1 MHKNLK
7 LWLILAAVLI
17 VAGLILVA
25 IPMSIYSWDFT
36 RLGSVTFETNTH
48 ELREAF
54 HSIQLDTD
62 TADISIL
69 PSPDGVSKVVCHEPE
84 NLTHSVEVTD
94 GTLTIREVDSRQWH
108 QHIGFSFG
116 SAKITVYLPQVE
128 YQTLTIRESTGDIEI
143 SEGFLFSNI
152 DIKTSTGDVNSCA
165 SARENMRLHTNTG
178 DIYLEGVSAANLDI
192 TVSTGDVTIVDAAC
206 DNLSSKGSTGD
217 LNLKNVIAGET
228 FQIERSSGDITFSGA
243 DAAEVFVTTD
253 TGDVSGTLLT
263 SKVFYVETD
272 TGNVDVPVSTT
283 GGICQIHTDTG
294 DVDITVKGIS

>member
-25 IPMSIYSWDFT
+25 IPMSIYGWDFT
-36 RLGSVTFETNTH
+36 QLGSVPYETNTH
-48 ELREAF
+48 TPGESF

-69 PSPDGVSKVVCHEPE
+69 PSADGVSKVVCHEPE

-94 GTLTIREVDSRQWH
+94 GTLTIREVNGRQWH
-108 QHIGFSFG
+108 QHIGFSFD
-116 SAKITVYLPQVE
+116 SSEITLYLSESE
-128 YQTLTIRESTGDIEI
+128 YQSLTIRESTGDIEI
-143 SEGFLFSNI
+143 SEGFLFHNI
-152 DIKTSTGDVNSCA
+152 DINTSTGDVNSCA

-178 DIYLEGVSAANLDI
+178 DIYLEGVSALQLDI

-228 FQIERSSGDITFSGA
+228 FQIERSTGDITFSGA

-263 SKVFYVETD
+263 SKVFSIETD
-272 TGNVDVPVSTT
+272 TGDVDVPTSTT

-294 DVDITVKGIS
+294 DIDIAI

>member
-7 LWLILAAVLI
+7 LWLILAAVLS
-17 VAGLILVA
+17 VAGLILMA
-25 IPMSIYSWDFT
+25 IPMSIYGWDFT
-36 RLGSVTFETNTH
+36 RLGSVPFETNTH
-48 ELREAF
+48 APGESF

-69 PSPDGVSKVVCHEPE
+69 PSADGVSKVVCHEPE

-116 SAKITVYLPQVE
+116 SAKITVYLPEAE
-128 YQTLTIRESTGDIEI
+128 YQSLTIRESTGDIEI

-152 DIKTSTGDVNSCA
+152 DIKTSTGDVKSCA

-178 DIYLEGVSAANLDI
+178 YIYLEGVSAIHLDI
-192 TVSTGDVTIVDAAC
+192 TVSTGNVTIVDATC
-206 DNLSSKGSTGD
+206 DNLITSGSTGD
-217 LNLKNVIAGET
+217 LNLKNVIAMES
-228 FQIERSSGDITFSGA
+228 FQIERSTGDITFSGA
-243 DAAEVFVTTD
+243 DAGEVFVTTD

-263 SKVFYVETD
+263 SKVFSIETD
-272 TGNVDVPVSTT
+272 SGDVDVPTSTT

-294 DVDITVKGIS
+294 DIDIAI